1 MRKFALLTLLIPVLA
16 LTGVAAAGGTTL
28 NLVAFSTPQ
37 AVMGTLISKWQHTS
51 AGKNVSFTQSYGG
64 SSSQAKAI
72 VAGQPAD
79 IAFLSNALDIY
90 TLVDAGLVVNNWT
103 HKLPA
108 GGVVANSVVA
118 FVVRPGNPKHI
129 TSWADL
135 TKPGVQIVTPD
146 PFPSGGAKW
155 NVLAAYGAMRAEGKS
170 DAKATAFVKAMF
182 KNVIAQ
188 PSSASAAMTAFTS
201 GHQGDVL
208 LTYESEAY
216 TAQMAKKPVSIVIP
230 KETMLIQLPMVPL
243 KTAPA
248 QATTFIKYCHSTAAQ
263 KLFVQAGYRPVV
275 SSVLKDPSLAGW
287 KARFSNKGHTVF
299 PITESIFGG
308 WLKASNVWFS
318 PNGRM
323 VKIEQAVGGP
333 TS

>member
-1 MRKFALLTLLIPVLA
+1 MRRFLLLTLLIPVLA
-16 LTGVAAAGGTTL
+16 FTAVAAAGGTTL

-37 AVMGTLISKWQHTS
+37 AVMQTLIGKWQHTS
-51 AGKNVSFTQSYGG
+51 AGKNVSFTQSYN
-64 SSSQAKAI
+64 SSTTQAKAI

-108 GGVVANSVVA
+108 GGMVANSVVA

-129 TSWADL
+129 HSWADL
-135 TKPGVQIVTPD
+135 TKPGVQVVTPD

-155 NVLAAYGAMRAEGKS
+155 NVLAAYGAMRAQGKS
-170 DAKATAFVKAMF
+170 DSKAQAYVKAMF
-182 KNVIAQ
+182 KHVVAQ
-188 PSSASAAMTAFTS
+188 PSSASNAMAAFLN
-201 GHQGDVL
+201 GQGDVL

-216 TAQMAKKPVSIVIP
+216 TAQLASKPVSIVIP
-230 KETMLIQLPMVPL
+230 KQTMLIQLPMVPL
-243 KTAPA
+243 KKAPA
-248 QATTFIKYCHSTAAQ
+248 KAATFIQYCHSSGAQ

-275 SSVLKDPSLAGW
+275 GSVLNDPKLAKW
-287 KARFSNKGHTVF
+287 KARFSTKGRTIF
-299 PITESIFGG
+299 PVTSSYFGG
-308 WLKASNVWFS
+308 WPKAAKVWFS
-318 PNGRM
+318 SNGRM